1 MCRTDP
7 AAAPALDGAA
17 YVERQRGTLRL
28 DGPLGG
34 SAIGV
39 LDGAGKPDERLGKSE
54 ARHDGEPKHLCSK
67 SSALGH
73 WNLSP
78 VRRIPTPPIGW
89 TCGISDREQGTRCR
103 LAVKHTAERFS
114 ATCVEFRVGP
124 SQERD
129 RTLVHH
135 ASR

>member
-1 MCRTDP
+1 MHNATRIRDSARRREFGSNWTEPAEALDVADVSVAHDP
-7 AAAPALDGAA
+7 EAAPALDGAA
-17 YVERQRGTLRL
+17 YVERQRGPLRL

-78 VRRIPTPPIGW
+78 VRRIPTPSIGW
-89 TCGISDREQGTRCR
+89 T
-103 LAVKHTAERFS
+103 
-114 ATCVEFRVGP
+114 
-124 SQERD
+124 
-129 RTLVHH
+129 
-135 ASR
+135 